1 MVHVPIGAFIIPN
14 GWIHLPGMQGNTL
27 SAVLS
32 SKVNLTM
39 ETIFNLHLIFTC
51 IPISLNPSPDYF
63 MHCHASI
70 LSVQHTW
77 IKFRDAAGH
86 VATRAAINLDCC
98 VTHTLI
104 IKSITHVSVSG
115 CSRPRPAFGSMYR
128 VQNYHTTDG
137 QSQKATRRC
146 ALPQVSVLL
155 RMNDQESISRKTTSC
170 ATSLIC

>member
-1 MVHVPIGAFIIPN
+1 
-14 GWIHLPGMQGNTL
+14 MQGNTL
-27 SAVLS
+27 SALLS

-86 VATRAAINLDCC
+86 VATRAAINLDYC
-98 VTHTLI
+98 VTNALI
-104 IKSITHVSVSG
+104 IKVDHTCFSVWMQSSKTCVRKHVQGPELPHYRWSVTESYKTLRSATG
-115 CSRPRPAFGSMYR
+115 LCPAQDERPGKYPYLEKLQA
-128 VQNYHTTDG
+128 V
-137 QSQKATRRC
+137 
-146 ALPQVSVLL
+146 P
-155 RMNDQESISRKTTSC
+155 
-170 ATSLIC
+170 